1 MEDKAV
7 ETTRARTQSEA
18 GGQNQGSAPVGW
30 RDLRDW
36 LQVVEGEGALKRLT
50 ATVDTDEELGAIT
63 YLATRQEDAPALL
76 FQNLKGDQTGTRIL
90 TNMLGA
96 SKERFA
102 LALGIDPRLSTAAMI
117 AESRRIMK
125 RRIAPTWVAQD
136 AAPVNEVV
144 LTGEGIDLT

>member
-7 ETTRARTQSEA
+7 ETTRAGTQNDAA
-18 GGQNQGSAPVGW
+18 GDKNQGSEPVSW

-36 LQVVEGEGALKRLT
+36 LQLVEGEGALKRLT
-50 ATVDTDEELGAIT
+50 ATVDADEELGAIT

-102 LALGIDPRLSTAAMI
+102 LAVGIDPRLQP
-117 AESRRIMK
+117 RR
-125 RRIAPTWVAQD
+125 
-136 AAPVNEVV
+136 
-144 LTGEGIDLT
+144 